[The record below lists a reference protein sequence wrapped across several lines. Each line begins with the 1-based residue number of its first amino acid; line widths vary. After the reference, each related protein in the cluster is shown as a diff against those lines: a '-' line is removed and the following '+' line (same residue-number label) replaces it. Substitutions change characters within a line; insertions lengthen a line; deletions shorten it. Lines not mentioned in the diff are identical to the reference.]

1 MLTKHQIIEKLYKD
15 KYLDELIQKLN
26 WYENEDFKQELFIIL
41 LEQKDEKIIELYQ
54 KNQIWPFINKIIT
67 NQTHSKTS
75 KFYKLYRKHN
85 KELFIQLSE
94 DGLYSVRLENFPE
107 EETKEDKDYYEYLED
122 VKEQVRQEIESIED
136 LFTRTLIKYV
146 IMSRLSVQFI
156 SKFTKIPSHKIYKI
170 VADEKLKI
178 YLKMKEKGIIIPK
191 FLPKRYRKQYQ
202 N

>member
-1 MLTKHQIIEKLYKD
+1 MIIEKLYKD
-15 KYLDELIQKLN
+15 EYLDQLIQKLN
-26 WYENEDFKQELFIIL
+26 WYENEDFKQELFLIL
-41 LEQKDEKIIELYQ
+41 LEQKEEKIIQLY
-54 KNQIWPFINKIIT
+54 KNNEIYAFINKIIT

-75 KFYKLYRKHN
+75 PFYKQYRKQN
-85 KELFIQLSE
+85 KELFITSIEE
-94 DGLYSVRLENFPE
+94 DIHHKLNNLKE
-107 EETKEDKDYYEYLED
+107 EETEEERDYYEYLQN

-146 IMSRLSVQFI
+146 IMSKLTVQFI
-156 SKFTKIPSHKIYKI
+156 SKFTQIPSHKIYKI
-170 VADEKLKI
+170 VAEEKLKI